1 MPEYLKALI
10 VILVLSSAT
19 FMLARGPAC
28 AVAIAPADYARRRN
42 LWLALTLI
50 AFLAHNFWIFMLV
63 AGVVLALVAS
73 RDPNRPALYCFVLF
87 AIPQI
92 AQAIPGL
99 GIINQFFVLDFVR
112 LLALTVLLPAAYVL
126 YRQQAGHGERLNT
139 IDWLLI
145 AYLLLNMA
153 LQYLAISL
161 TATMRNAFYSFIDVF
176 LPYYVLSRSLR
187 THAELRDAATSF
199 VVAGLVL
206 AVIGMFEFSR
216 HWLLYYQLDK
226 TLGID
231 WDYGGYLEREET
243 LRAMATTGQ
252 SIVLGYVVAT
262 AFGLFLYVRNLV
274 SGSFTVILLLGLL
287 LGGLIASLSRGPWVG
302 AAVMFVVY
310 LFAAGR
316 RAPANLT
323 KLALAAVVLLP
334 ALYMTPYWDKL
345 INYLPFIGE
354 VDVGNV
360 TYRQRLLEISIQ
372 IILENP
378 LFGSPDFIYY
388 LEEMRQGQ
396 GIIDIVNSFL
406 MIALRSGLVGL
417 SLFLGFFGTIMVGIF
432 KRMRRAPDDGEV
444 RQLGQAL
451 LATLLGILVMI
462 FTVSSI
468 NAVPVVYWALAGM
481 GLAYVRMADSAPT
494 AR

>member
-1 MPEYLKALI
+1 
-10 VILVLSSAT
+10 
-19 FMLARGPAC
+19 
-28 AVAIAPADYARRRN
+28 
-42 LWLALTLI
+42 
-50 AFLAHNFWIFMLV
+50 
-63 AGVVLALVAS
+63 
-73 RDPNRPALYCFVLF
+73 
-87 AIPQI
+87 
-92 AQAIPGL
+92 
-99 GIINQFFVLDFVR
+99 
-112 LLALTVLLPAAYVL
+112 
-126 YRQQAGHGERLNT
+126 
-139 IDWLLI
+139 
-145 AYLLLNMA
+145 
-153 LQYLAISL
+153 
-161 TATMRNAFYSFIDVF
+161 
-176 LPYYVLSRSLR
+176 VLSRSLR

-216 HWLLYYQLDK
+216 HWLLYYQLDDA
-226 TLGID
+226 LGID

-262 AFGLFLYVRNLV
+262 AFGLFLYARNLA
-274 SGSFTVILLLGLL
+274 SGSFTAILLLGLL
-287 LGGLIASLSRGPWVG
+287 LGGLIAALSRGPWVG

-310 LFAAGR
+310 LLTTGR
-316 RAPANLT
+316 RASANLA
-323 KLALAAVVLLP
+323 KLALAAVILLP

-354 VDVGNV
+354 VDAGNV

-378 LFGSPDFIYY
+378 LFGSSDFIYY

-451 LATLLGILVMI
+451 LATLVGILVMI